1 MQWWEFTA
9 QAEEPWTEAVSGAFH
24 DFCREGVWI
33 EPAPPQA
40 LIGFPTPGVGV
51 SMVRGYFPVDD
62 SLSSRLWEFQES
74 LDFLQSQGFLRC
86 WEKRAVESQD
96 WEHTW
101 RRHFPLQHIGQRL
114 VIKPSWR
121 SYAPKDQEVVVELDP
136 GIAFGTGLH
145 PTTRMCLA
153 LLEQRLRPG
162 DRVLDLGTGSGILAI
177 AAAGLGAAHID
188 ARDVDPVA
196 VKAARE
202 NAAKNGV
209 EGLIQVSEG
218 TLAPHPPLDTAF
230 PTYELVLANIY
241 TNVLTALAES
251 LARALAPEG
260 SLIISGY
267 IDAHQAQVEGALEA
281 AGLTL
286 TERARQGEWHAAVA
300 RLAPRPPTLQQ

>member
-1 MQWWEFTA
+1 MQWWEFSA
-9 QAEEPWTEAVSGAFH
+9 QVEDPWTEAVSGAFH

-33 EPAPPQA
+33 EPQPPPA
-40 LIGFPTPGVGV
+40 LMGLPTLGAGVAV
-51 SMVRGYFPVDD
+51 VRGYFPVDD
-62 SLSSRLWEFQES
+62 SLSGRLWEFQEN
-74 LDFLQSQGFLRC
+74 LDFLQSQGFLRH
-86 WEKRAVESQD
+86 WEKRAVESED
-96 WEHTW
+96 WERSW

-153 LLEQRLRPG
+153 LLEQQLRPR

-196 VKAARE
+196 VRAARE
-202 NAAKNGV
+202 NAVKNGV
-209 EGLIQVSEG
+209 ERLIQVSEG
-218 TLAPHPPLDTAF
+218 TLAPHPPPDSAL
-230 PTYELVLANIY
+230 PTYDLVLANIY

-281 AGLTL
+281 AGLVL
-286 TERARQGEWHAAVA
+286 VERSRQGEWHASVA
-300 RLAPRPPTLQQ
+300 RLAPRLPSPQP